1 MHINLASEENFVPT
15 SNPAD
20 ECYLFRKVKQRHD
33 ETIHEVYICLKD
45 QGQKCGFIDLNRE
58 IKQQVE
64 MATCS
69 NKHQYYSF

>member
-33 ETIHEVYICLKD
+33 ETIHEVYK
-45 QGQKCGFIDLNRE
+45 GRNVDLLTSIEKLNSR
-58 IKQQVE
+58 
-64 MATCS
+64 
-69 NKHQYYSF
+69 